1 MLKTNETKVLRDPI
15 HGYIHVD
22 LQVIWDCINAKE
34 MQRLRRIHQLGGDF
48 QVYHTA
54 EHSRF
59 SHSLGVYEI
68 VRRMVHE
75 IDQLNEVLSDYEKA
89 VAMLAGLLHDIG
101 HGPFSH
107 AFEGISSYK
116 HEEYTVKIILED
128 SEIHQILQACDAR
141 LPEDVASIIQYRHP
155 KECMNQLVSGQLD
168 ADRMDYLLRDAYFT
182 GTSYGKFDLERILR
196 TIRVKN
202 GKIVVKASGIH
213 SVEDYIMARYHMYW
227 QVYLHPVAR
236 SYEAL
241 ITLLF
246 RRMKEV
252 YALHPEY
259 LSDMKMFY
267 PFLCNKDAG
276 IEALYRLDEAA
287 ALYGFSELV
296 SCKDEILRDISY
308 RLLNRRL
315 FEYVTLKQPEDLERI
330 RLHVCLLGYDPD
342 YYVYQDVVSQKPY
355 SPYKSNESG
364 HNIWVL
370 EETGKVKELS
380 MASDI
385 VRALTRAD
393 LKEESKIYFPEE
405 KLNVK

>member
-196 TIRVKN
+196 MIRVKN

-259 LSDMKMFY
+259 LSDVKMFY
-267 PFLCNKDAG
+267 PFLCNEDAG

-380 MASDI
+380 KASDI

>member
-1 MLKTNETKVLRDPI
+1 MLKTEETKVLRDPI

-22 LQVIWDCINAKE
+22 LKVVWDCINAKE

-68 VRRMVHE
+68 VRRMVYE
-75 IDQLNEVLSDYEKA
+75 IDQLREVLSDYEKA
-89 VAMLAGLLHDIG
+89 VVMLAGLLHDIG

-107 AFEGISSYK
+107 AFEGISTYK
-116 HEEYTVKIILED
+116 HEEYTVKIIMEN
-128 SEIHQILQACDAR
+128 SEIHQILAACDAR
-141 LPEDVASIIQYRHP
+141 LPEDVASIIQYRHA

-202 GKIVVKASGIH
+202 GRIVVKASGIH

-236 SYEAL
+236 SYE
-241 ITLLF
+241 TLLSILF

-259 LSDMKMFY
+259 LSDVKMFH
-267 PFLCNKDAG
+267 PFLCGADAG
-276 IEALYRLDEAA
+276 IDALYRLDESA

-296 SCKDEILRDISY
+296 TCRDEILRDISY
-308 RLLNRRL
+308 RLLNRKL
-315 FEYVTLKQPEDLERI
+315 FEYVTLKNPEDLERI
-330 RLHVCLLGYDPD
+330 QLHVQALGYDPD
-342 YYVYQDVVSQKPY
+342 YYVLSH
-355 SPYKSNESG
+355 KSRILLIRAMKADIISG
-364 HNIWVL
+364 YLRKAARLRSCQRPVILFVH
-370 EETGKVKELS
+370 
-380 MASDI
+380 
-385 VRALTRAD
+385 
-393 LKEESKIYFPEE
+393 
-405 KLNVK
+405 

>member
-168 ADRMDYLLRDAYFT
+168 ADRMDYLLRDAYLT

-259 LSDMKMFY
+259 LSDVKMFY
-267 PFLCNKDAG
+267 PFLCNEDAG
-276 IEALYRLDEAA
+276 IDALYRLDEAA

-380 MASDI
+380 KASDI

>member
-1 MLKTNETKVLRDPI
+1 MKKTNEPKVLRDPI

-22 LQVIWDCINAKE
+22 YQVIWDCINAKE
-34 MQRLRRIHQLGGDF
+34 MQRLKRIHQLGGDF

-68 VRRMVHE
+68 VRRMVYE
-75 IDQLNEVLSDYEKA
+75 VKQLNEELSEYEKI
-89 VAMLAGLLHDIG
+89 VVVLAGLLHDIG

-107 AFEGISSYK
+107 AFEGISIYK
-116 HEEYTVKIILED
+116 HEEYTVKIIIED
-128 SEIHQILQACDAR
+128 SEIHQILKSCNPS
-141 LPEDVASIIQYRHP
+141 LPEDVASIIQYKHK

-196 TIRVKN
+196 TLRVVN
-202 GKIVVKASGIH
+202 GKMVVKASGIH

-241 ITLLF
+241 LSLVF

-252 YALHPEY
+252 YIEKPEV
-259 LSDMKMFY
+259 LKDAKMFH
-267 PFLCNKDAG
+267 PFLSGKPAG
-276 IEALYRLDEAA
+276 IDALYQLDEPA
-287 ALYGFSELV
+287 ALYGFSRLIN
-296 SCKDEILRDISY
+296 CTDKILSDLSY
-308 RLLNRRL
+308 RLLNRKL
-315 FEYVTLKQPEDLERI
+315 FDYETLKDESDIERI
-330 RLHVCLLGYDPD
+330 TAYVKELGYDPA
-342 YYVYQDVVSQKPY
+342 YYVYPDVVSQKPY
-355 SPYKSNESG
+355 SPYKSNEHG

-370 EETGKVKELS
+370 EEDGKVKELS
-380 MASDI
+380 RASDI
-385 VRALTRAD
+385 VRALTKAN
-393 LKEESKIYFPEE
+393 LKEEAKVYYPKE
-405 KLNVK
+405 KLNI